1 MLVASERWRDRDAL
15 RLSNGLIEAV
25 LLPGGGHLAELRLA
39 SPNSSS
45 VNCLWDAPWLTS
57 DPSAPGTDKLA
68 SLYGGGPIGSFLAG
82 YTGHALCLDN
92 FGMPTDEEAR
102 HGIPLHGEAAS
113 IEWQIETTAQG
124 CVCRA
129 NLPGAMLNIERKVSL
144 SAVSSLILVDECV
157 TNRGEANREIQWVQH
172 VSLGPP
178 FLSLGSSSVHASL
191 DLAITSPMGY
201 EGHDMLRGGET
212 FDWPEA
218 PSIDGSDVNLQYPFQ
233 HAVSGFVV
241 GARVDVSRHVAYI
254 AALNWKYGIAL
265 IYCFRRKDFPWVA
278 IWEENKARM
287 DHPWD
292 STAQVRGMEF
302 GTTPMPLGR
311 EAMRK
316 QGSLFNTPTSI
327 ILAAG
332 ESRRACYA
340 ISIAAVPSHWTKIT
354 NVEASRYAVTIVGP
368 ESNDRV
374 EIEADDLHNLL
385 Q

>member
-15 RLSNGLIEAV
+15 RISNGLIEAV
-25 LLPGGGHLAELRLA
+25 LLSGGGHFAELRLA

-57 DPSAPGTDKLA
+57 DPSAAGTHELA
-68 SLYGGGPIGSFLAG
+68 SLYGGGPVGRFLAG

-113 IEWQIETTAQG
+113 LAWRMETTPKG
-124 CVCRA
+124 CVCRT
-129 NLPGAMLNIERKVSL
+129 NLPNAMLSIERKVSL
-144 SAVSSLILVDECV
+144 SEVSSLILIDECV
-157 TNRGEANREIQWVQH
+157 TNHGEANREIHWVQH

-178 FLSLGSSSVHASL
+178 FLSPGSSSVHASL

-201 EGHDMLRGGET
+201 EGHEMLRGGEI

-218 PSIDGSDVNLQYPFQ
+218 TSVEGSAVDLQLPFLR
-233 HAVSGFVV
+233 AGVGFVA
-241 GARVDVSRHVAYI
+241 GARVDVSRQVGYV
-254 AALNWKYGIAL
+254 AALNWNYGIAL
-265 IYCFRRKDFPWVA
+265 VYCFRRRDFPWVA

-287 DHPWD
+287 DRPWD
-292 STAQVRGMEF
+292 GSAQVRGMEF

-316 QGSLFNTPTSI
+316 QGSLFDMPTSI
-327 ILAAG
+327 ILTPG
-332 ESRRACYA
+332 ECRRTCYA
-340 ISIAAVPSHWTKIT
+340 ISIAAVPSHWTKIV
-354 NVEASRYAVTIVGP
+354 NIEASRHALTIVGY
-368 ESNDRV
+368 ESNDRID
-374 EIEADDLHNLL
+374 IEADDLRGLL